1 MKKLAG
7 RRRRRTRNEGDEM
20 KRGRERRDRHGIRI
34 LNHSRPPA
42 APLSLFLPFSL
53 NGFLLRRWFF
63 HPITL
68 FFSLCPESGMNVPVR
83 ADPLPSWEEYQNRCS
98 LGFASVVPTPWARD
112 VAELHG
118 HNTPVLYHIRIASS
132 CVVRFQSIMCCVE
145 YLVIQRCRRL
155 RCRRRSNSLTQV
167 LVNLA

>member
-42 APLSLFLPFSL
+42 APLSLFLPFSQRISPPQMVFSPYYSL
-53 NGFLLRRWFF
+53 FLALSRVGNECPCPRRST
-63 HPITL
+63 PIVGRIPKSL
-68 FFSLCPESGMNVPVR
+68 FVGLCIRRP
-83 ADPLPSWEEYQNRCS
+83 DS
-98 LGFASVVPTPWARD
+98 LGEERSRALPTRYPCPVP
-112 VAELHG
+112 
-118 HNTPVLYHIRIASS
+118 YIASS

-145 YLVIQRCRRL
+145 YLVIHSL
-155 RCRRRSNSLTQV
+155 PPPVSPSIEFVNSSSR
-167 LVNLA
+167 

>member
-1 MKKLAG
+1 
-7 RRRRRTRNEGDEM
+7 M

-34 LNHSRPPA
+34 LNHTRPP
-42 APLSLFLPFSL
+42 LLFHSFYRSL

-98 LGFASVVPTPWARD
+98 LGFASVVPTPWARN
-112 VAELHG
+112 VAELYG
-118 HNTPVLYHIRIASS
+118 HDTPVLYHI
-132 CVVRFQSIMCCVE
+132 
-145 YLVIQRCRRL
+145 
-155 RCRRRSNSLTQV
+155 
-167 LVNLA
+167 

>member
-42 APLSLFLPFSL
+42 APLSLFLPFSQRISPPQMVFSPYYSL
-53 NGFLLRRWFF
+53 FLALSRVGNECPCPRRST
-63 HPITL
+63 PIVGRIPKSL
-68 FFSLCPESGMNVPVR
+68 FVGLCIRRP
-83 ADPLPSWEEYQNRCS
+83 DS
-98 LGFASVVPTPWARD
+98 LGEGRSRASRSQYPCPVPYTYSQFVRGALS
-112 VAELHG
+112 EH
-118 HNTPVLYHIRIASS
+118 HVLCGINILSFIR
-132 CVVRFQSIMCCVE
+132 
-145 YLVIQRCRRL
+145 RR